1 MFILFHRNGVDQ
13 KILLYRLV
21 MDGYFV
27 YKQLEELIE
36 GFGVKIRHE
45 AIKQDEDSVKVVGGL
60 CLLKGEYVLII
71 NSKATIGDKIKTLG
85 MALKQFDHDQIYMRP
100 VLRELLDR
108 IPEQRRVV
116 PTLVIRRCNF
126 ILPITA

>member
-1 MFILFHRNGVDQ
+1 
-13 KILLYRLV
+13 
-21 MDGYFV
+21 MDENTIID
-27 YKQLEELIE
+27 QLEELIE

-71 NSKATIGDKIKTLG
+71 NSKATIRDKMYTLG
-85 MALKQFDHDQIYMRP
+85 TVLKQFDHDQIYMRP

-108 IPEQRRVV
+108 LPEQRR
-116 PTLVIRRCNF
+116 F
-126 ILPITA
+126 DMSGKHGEES